1 MESSTIR
8 LDRGLF
14 SDDVVAR
21 TAHRYTGQCQV
32 ALHTDGADIV
42 VVLKPLE
49 ALALPADLPGRF
61 QNDALDERLRELV
74 RSETHEIHSQLI
86 TAALREA
93 VPRLPGAMP

>member
-14 SDDVVAR
+14 SDDVVAK
-21 TAHRYTGQCQV
+21 TAHRYTGQCHV

-42 VVLKPLE
+42 LVLTPLE
-49 ALALPADLPGRF
+49 ALALPADLAGRF

-74 RSETHEIHSQLI
+74 RVETREIHHQLI

-93 VPRLPGAMP
+93 SPKRPGPLA